1 MKIFLC
7 ITTNKILSKQRIIDL
22 LYILYPCMKPI
33 EHKYV
38 HEANSVSNQ
47 LKNYFVQNNEW
58 SEPMYGSYS

>member
-1 MKIFLC
+1 
-7 ITTNKILSKQRIIDL
+7 
-22 LYILYPCMKPI
+22 MKPI

-58 SEPMYGSYS
+58 SEPMHGSYS